1 MNRQENNSASRDLSG
16 CSDAASVEAMLN
28 EGAGTQ
34 AGIPQRQLKG
44 RYTNIGTPPGPMEDL
59 GGLLPATRLSAYLKA
74 VLLTRFGGRIMHRNE
89 THLNR
94 GHGKL
99 WLYWPV
105 IGATAAVSIGGLI
118 FVISVSGVGSAV
130 ALMLRQLI

>member
-1 MNRQENNSASRDLSG
+1 MNRQDDNSASRDLSG
-16 CSDAASVEAMLN
+16 CSDAASVEAMLS
-28 EGAGTQ
+28 EGAGIQ
-34 AGIPQRQLKG
+34 AGIPPRNREA
-44 RYTNIGTPPGPMEDL
+44 RYTNVGTPPGPMEDI
-59 GGLLPATRLSAYLKA
+59 GGLLPGTRLLAYLKS

-105 IGATAAVSIGGLI
+105 LGAMAAVSIGGLI
-118 FVISVSGVGSAV
+118 FLISASGVGSAV
-130 ALMLRQLI
+130 ALMFRQLI

>member
-1 MNRQENNSASRDLSG
+1 
-16 CSDAASVEAMLN
+16 
-28 EGAGTQ
+28 
-34 AGIPQRQLKG
+34 
-44 RYTNIGTPPGPMEDL
+44 MEDV
-59 GGLLPATRLSAYLKA
+59 GGLLPGSRLAAYLKT
-74 VLLTRFGGRIMHRNE
+74 VLLTRFGGRSMHRNE

-118 FVISVSGVGSAV
+118 FVFSASGVGSEV